1 MNTSVILSLG
11 YYSLS
16 LLIMLS
22 LPLLLTALLVG
33 FTISLFQAVTSIQEQ
48 TLSAVPKM
56 ISVFLVIV
64 LLGPWYLN
72 NMLGFLKYVFS
83 NIPVFMI
90 R

>member
-1 MNTSVILSLG
+1 MTTNTILSLG
-11 YYSLS
+11 YYCLS

-22 LPLLLTALLVG
+22 LPLLLTALFIG

-56 ISVFLVIV
+56 IGVFVVIV

-72 NMLGFLKYVFS
+72 NMLQFITYVFS

>member
-1 MNTSVILSLG
+1 
-11 YYSLS
+11 
-16 LLIMLS
+16 LS

-33 FTISLFQAVTSIQEQ
+33 FTISLFQAVSSIQEQ

-56 ISVFLVIV
+56 IAVFSVII

-72 NMLGFLKYVFS
+72 SMLQFITYIFS
-83 NIPVFMI
+83 NINVFMI